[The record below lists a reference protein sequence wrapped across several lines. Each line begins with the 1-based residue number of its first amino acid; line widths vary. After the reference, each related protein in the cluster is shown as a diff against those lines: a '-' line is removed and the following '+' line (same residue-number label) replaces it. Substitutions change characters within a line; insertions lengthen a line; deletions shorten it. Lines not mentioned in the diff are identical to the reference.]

1 MIIARISI
9 QNPDDFEKLQDVISR
24 ECMSRNLM
32 DQMKSVL
39 SEKIRTVLV
48 EYPYV
53 DKDYRSTFYAFYSK
67 RHRSYDQFCHRIHF
81 FDSDP
86 VIENLENSQDSYMGS
101 MVLRP
106 TEVTPLGRTLIAPEA
121 IRNFAGFVC
130 EAEFRNNIMG
140 LPFPVQTFPH
150 TMQDT
155 DVTVCAH
162 AVCWMIARYY
172 SEKYTVYPER
182 LAYDIAEAVRDV
194 SFGRNIPSHGLTL
207 GQVSEILASIGFF
220 PEIFVKE
227 LYGENSDFFY
237 DILYS
242 YIESGIPVVAAMRKK
257 EHAIALVGH
266 GKTLPAGNP
275 DTASAANKYLHTRH
289 LTDSLIAL
297 DDNQL
302 PFINLQSSGG
312 TYSIDDIDAFV
323 VPLYEKMYL
332 TAENVLKFYPYLIES
347 PLLSI
352 SEQFLV
358 ARIYMTSS
366 RSYKREIH
374 SYSQIPKDMR
384 KAQLELPMPKFIW
397 IVELSTPVNYDNRLV
412 DYRFIVDSTANQYE
426 PCSFLFI
433 HDKHKMLINDRALT
447 GKTYDYK
454 FDEAISSFEIYT
466 NNLKWRSA

>member
-1 MIIARISI
+1 L
-9 QNPDDFEKLQDVISR
+9 DFEKLWDHIPR
-24 ECMSRNLM
+24 EYLSQSLM
-32 DQMKSVL
+32 DKIKTVL
-39 SEKIRTVLV
+39 SENIRAVLI

-67 RHRSYDQFCHRIHF
+67 RHRSYDQFCFRIHL
-81 FDSDP
+81 FDRSPDM
-86 VIENLENSQDSYMGS
+86 ENLLIYRDAYMGS

-106 TEVTPLGRTLIAPEA
+106 TEIAPLGRTLIAPEA
-121 IRNFAGFVC
+121 IGHFSGFVC
-130 EAEFRNNIMG
+130 EATFQNNIMG
-140 LPFPVQTFPH
+140 LPFSVQTFPH
-150 TMQDT
+150 TMQDS

-162 AVCWMIARYY
+162 AVCWMITRYY

-182 LAYDIAEAVRDV
+182 LTYDIAEAVQDV

-207 GQVSEILASIGFF
+207 GQVSQILASIGFF

-227 LYGENSDFFY
+227 LYGKNPGFFY

-266 GKTLPAGNP
+266 GKTLPALNLVTDAIAGRF
-275 DTASAANKYLHTRH
+275 LHTRH
-289 LTDSLIAL
+289 LIDSLIAH

-302 PFINLQSSGG
+302 PFISLHASGG
-312 TYSIDDIDAFV
+312 TYCIDDIDAFV

-332 TAENVLKFYPYLIES
+332 NAENVLQFYPYLVES
-347 PLLSI
+347 PLLQI
-352 SEQFLV
+352 PEPFLV

-374 SYSQIPKDMR
+374 TYSRMPGDMR

-397 IVELSTPVNYDNRLV
+397 LVELSTPDHYDNNLV

-426 PCSFLFI
+426 SRSFLFI
-433 HDKHKMLINDRALT
+433 HDKHKMIINDRALT
-447 GKTYDYK
+447 GKTYDCN
-454 FDEAISSFEIYT
+454 FDEILLPFEIYT